1 MTKLIEDA
9 AQERADR
16 LASVVVSEVEIPCL
30 IEDLNLWAKEDFKA
44 GAEFMQNKLSAEKEM
59 VKSFISLLL
68 TNIDEF
74 TSKDSVIRHSNSY
87 TRLNEY
93 VGGVEIIVCEKC
105 GNVMRNITDH
115 IKRCPKCANT
125 QII

>member
-1 MTKLIEDA
+1 MMKSIEDA
-9 AQERADR
+9 AQERADK
-16 LASVVVSEVEIPCL
+16 LARVVVAGTEIPCL

-44 GAEFMQNKLSAEKEM
+44 GADFMQNKLSEEIEM

-68 TNIDEF
+68 INIDEF
-74 TSKDSVIRHSNSY
+74 TSKDSMIRYSHSY
-87 TRLNEY
+87 KKLNEY

-105 GNVMRNITDH
+105 GNAMRNITDH